1 VPGGPRGL
9 QNRCR
14 PVLRVRGKFD
24 SYPLR
29 HFFSLSVKRRQG
41 FGEIKTHRKGGV
53 INVARANS
61 QTDLALVLRWLSV
74 QTQPKGSDAG
84 LTSATTDA

>member
-1 VPGGPRGL
+1 M
-9 QNRCR
+9 
-14 PVLRVRGKFD
+14 PVHGTDACTKA
-24 SYPLR
+24 
-29 HFFSLSVKRRQG
+29 
-41 FGEIKTHRKGGV
+41 KGGV

-84 LTSATTDA
+84 PASATAGA